1 MKNKKIFLD
10 FDDEDSVLVGL
21 IKLKQEIPYHE
32 LFFKIN
38 NLNRF
43 NFVRKRDL
51 EIRDFSGEYYFPQFE
66 TYDAVSQSTFIIFAN
81 RPCDFKKIESESQSL
96 FDNIGEEKY
105 FINREID
112 FILFSKEGWEDFS
125 GINLPEE
132 WTNLVEEY
140 CVEPEE
146 ELYEIITNYDE

>member
-21 IKLKQEIPYHE
+21 IKLKQEMPYHE
-32 LFFKIN
+32 LFFGIN
-38 NLNRF
+38 NLNQF
-43 NFVRKRDL
+43 NFVRKKDL
-51 EIRDFSGEYYFPQFE
+51 EIRDFLGVYYFPQFE
-66 TYDAVSQSTFIIFAN
+66 TYDEVSQSTFIIFAN
-81 RPCDFKKIESESQSL
+81 KLCDFRKIEGANLSL
-96 FDNIGEEKY
+96 FDTIGEEK
-105 FINREID
+105 FFVNKEID

-125 GINLPEE
+125 GINLPESVSS
-132 WTNLVEEY
+132 VEEY